1 MLRHWPWIRAFFF
14 FMSGCW
20 LWATP
25 PLTTVQDTLYKAD
38 GSRFNG
44 ALFIEWAT
52 FRASDGTTISNQTI
66 RVPVVDGAFRTQ
78 LVPTTSAQTP
88 NAYYTVRYIGTDGL
102 DGLEKWYVPP
112 SSTAVTLNVVRNP
125 LAVGTGGSSDSGAGN
140 VTVAI
145 TDVTG
150 LSTELSSRPQKGV
163 GFASSRT
170 AVINVNGQIDA
181 ALGSPSDCVHV
192 DGTSAPCPTS
202 SGTTTS
208 SSSTP
213 PGFVDSEVPAGTING
228 VNAAFTLASAPAP
241 AASLA
246 LYRNG
251 VLQSAT
257 LDYTLAGTTITF
269 GSASVPQAGDSLI
282 ASYRLTAA
290 ADSSSGGGSS
300 SMSTAS
306 SPASTAGPQV
316 LCSSAGTL
324 TGNTAFTRLGS
335 CSIASAL
342 LNPGD
347 RLEIRYDF
355 LHSGTA
361 TGAEVQAQF
370 GGSLLP
376 SRVIG
381 AVESRLAGRLEISFS
396 NNGVYFNGESWGSAT
411 PIAAQAG
418 VLTFAGGNV
427 VLELDGRLGSTTG
440 DQLQLGQFTVVRYPA
455 RLNP

>member
-1 MLRHWPWIRAFFF
+1 MLRHWPWIGAFFF
-14 FMSGCW
+14 YMSGCW

-25 PLTTVQDTLYKAD
+25 PLTRVQDTLYKAD
-38 GSRFNG
+38 GSRFTG
-44 ALFIEWAT
+44 ALYIEWAT
-52 FRASDGTTISNQTI
+52 FRASDGTTISNQTV

-88 NAYYTVRYIGTDGL
+88 NAYYTVRYIGSDGL

-112 SSTAVTLNVVRNP
+112 SSTPVTLNVVRNP
-125 LAVGTGGSSDSGAGN
+125 LAAGTGGSSGDTSSGS

-150 LSTELSSRPQKGV
+150 LSTELTSRPQKGT
-163 GFASSRT
+163 GFAISRT
-170 AVINVNGQIDA
+170 AVINANGQIDA
-181 ALGSPSDCVHV
+181 ALGNLSDCVHV

-208 SSSTP
+208 SSNTP
-213 PGFVDSEVPAGTING
+213 PGFVDSEIPAGTING
-228 VNAAFTLASAPAP
+228 VNATFTLANAPTP

-251 VLQSAT
+251 VLQSAL
-257 LDYTLAGTTITF
+257 LDYTLAGASITF
-269 GSASVPQAGDSLI
+269 RSGSLPQSGDSLV

-290 ADSSSGGGSS
+290 ADSASGGSA
-300 SMSTAS
+300 TAIAS
-306 SPASTAGPQV
+306 SPASASGPQV

-324 TGNTAFTRLGS
+324 TGNTTFTRLGS
-335 CSIASAL
+335 CSIPSSL

-347 RLEIRYDF
+347 RLEVRYDF

-361 TGAEVQAQF
+361 TGAEAQVQF
-370 GGSLLP
+370 GGILLP

-396 NNGVYFNGESWGSAT
+396 NNAVYFNAESWGSAT
-411 PIAAQAG
+411 PIAGQAG
-418 VLTFAGGNV
+418 VLNFAGGNA
-427 VLELDGRLGSTTG
+427 VLEVDGRLASTTG